1 MGCFLKII
9 SIVILIIM
17 MQMINMK
24 MVFSLVKQH
33 NIIEFQNY
41 EPADYGSPEISQG
54 AGRR

>member
-1 MGCFLKII
+1 MGCFLKIT

-17 MQMINMK
+17 LQMVNIK
-24 MVFSLVKQH
+24 IVFSLVKQH

-41 EPADYGSPEISQG
+41 EPADYGSPDISQG